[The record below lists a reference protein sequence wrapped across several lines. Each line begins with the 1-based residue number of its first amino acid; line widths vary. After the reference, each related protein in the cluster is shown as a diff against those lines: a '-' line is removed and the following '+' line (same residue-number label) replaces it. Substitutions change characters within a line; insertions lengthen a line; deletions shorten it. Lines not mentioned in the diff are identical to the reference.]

1 MKETT
6 IFNSSINL
14 YNNSTNLNLF
24 ESIKGFFKE
33 NNNNSSEKKIKFF
46 KELSKVLEDKLIL
59 TIRLHQIGYNNI
71 RQKLLSE
78 KNFILNSLS
87 AEVKNMTINQ
97 FIQFLKS
104 LKEQPQDKHFS
115 IGKNI
120 INNNRIP
127 MEINNKIFC
136 DKDSNNNKNNILK
149 PLIDTKNLPFPNNMN
164 NKNYNSIKTSFD
176 PRKLHSP
183 SPPPQ
188 VYKTVDSK
196 ILNVYYKN
204 DKINFNEPQNLN

>member
-127 MEINNKIFC
+127 MEIKTTPIILSFVIFSLKNIRPANTERIKGKASDIGDNTTRGKYLINKEFIISTA
-136 DKDSNNNKNNILK
+136 KNK
-149 PLIDTKNLPFPNNMN
+149 
-164 NKNYNSIKTSFD
+164 
-176 PRKLHSP
+176 
-183 SPPPQ
+183 
-188 VYKTVDSK
+188 
-196 ILNVYYKN
+196 
-204 DKINFNEPQNLN
+204 E